1 VILLEYVK
9 GDIMTIKIANVTLIR
24 DEPATATIIAKQ
36 YIESIPFWKI
46 TWAPQHVI
54 FHVDEADENELVV
67 YRSDR
72 IYELVTEDL

>member
-1 VILLEYVK
+1 
-9 GDIMTIKIANVTLIR
+9 MKIANITLVR

-46 TWAPQHVI
+46 TWTPNHVV
-54 FHVDEADENELVV
+54 FHTKEDDENEILA

>member
-1 VILLEYVK
+1 
-9 GDIMTIKIANVTLIR
+9 MKIANITLVR

-46 TWAPQHVI
+46 TWRPNHVI
-54 FHVDEADENELVV
+54 FHTKEGDENEILA